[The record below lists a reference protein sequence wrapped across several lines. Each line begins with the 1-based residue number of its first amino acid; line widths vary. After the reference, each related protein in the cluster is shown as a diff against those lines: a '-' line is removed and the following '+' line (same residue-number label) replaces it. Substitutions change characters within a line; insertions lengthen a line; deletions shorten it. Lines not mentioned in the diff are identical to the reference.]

1 MSVERLEG
9 DGMSVTQALIF
20 NLIESDKGGRVR
32 ALHTDVIA
40 CDGAETTE
48 SRPWPDRPA
57 PAPGERVSVAIST
70 LEPGSLPKGAFGFR
84 QRATTRASVVVVDMV
99 YAPVKRGD
107 QQGIL
112 MIRTATT
119 EGKTSPQD
127 AVGLLNKALHRA
139 NAHIDP
145 DQLTA
150 PAQPT
155 PTSGS
160 ATATPTSPQTP

>member
-1 MSVERLEG
+1 M
-9 DGMSVTQALIF
+9 
-20 NLIESDKGGRVR
+20 
-32 ALHTDVIA
+32 
-40 CDGAETTE
+40 
-48 SRPWPDRPA
+48 
-57 PAPGERVSVAIST
+57 AIST

-160 ATATPTSPQTP
+160 ATATPTSPPTP